1 MRCVPALVLRA
12 SSSVAQARIQ
22 LDGGPDGV
30 DVVLVREAERGV
42 SYYVFKARAV
52 RDRLAASQPDADLAS
67 ALQLSVYP
75 PVAAVQIGRQAR
87 GGNVALEGRR
97 VMGVFAYDT
106 DDEIPRTTRG
116 AQPTVVPRPPEP
128 DGQHQPRYRGGGDP
142 PPPGTAVPAGD
153 AAGPPGL
160 FRAYPDV
167 TAPAEVGAGQTFT
180 LDVGFAETPSS
191 AMLFEGPPIMVV
203 AGPQVRFVVQV
214 TGFGF
219 VFPDGIQRTLVVD
232 RADPTRERVTFA
244 VRADPTEAPAQRI
257 LEVSYEFQGAVVGRT
272 QVLVSVAAAVP
283 VVAPGPAPV
292 GGTAL
297 VDAGPDR
304 TPPHLSVDIFS
315 EDGGS
320 ELRWVFHCRYPDI
333 DRPTQQVTTSL
344 RNHSA
349 QSFARQ
355 IMQSIPHEP
364 DKDLLAGTMRGIGR
378 MVADVFPGEF
388 WTLLGDTWRRARAEG
403 DEPRMQITLTEPW
416 IPWEL
421 ALIESGRFEGAGDLL
436 AADAERGA
444 ALGQLW
450 QVARWTTPIRQLVTG
465 DLPATPP
472 ATEVG
477 AKNMAVIIGN
487 YTETPG
493 FGELPSA
500 VEEGNTIA
508 MTYGA
513 LPLDVSTAAVV
524 ALLTCRLERD
534 SQPFTPTVLHFAGHG
549 QTDVANPQFTGLIL
563 QNGRTLNPVTIN
575 GFDLVGRYQPFVFL
589 NACEAG
595 VAGETLM
602 NLGGLVGAFL
612 VSGARGFLAPLWQVD
627 DDVARDIAVEFYEH
641 TLGERAT
648 SVGEALRR
656 LRRKYTPD
664 SVSATPLAY
673 VFYGNPDL
681 RLQRERS

>member
-12 SSSVAQARIQ
+12 SSSVAQARMQ

-42 SYYVFKARAV
+42 SYYVFKSRAV
-52 RDRLAASQPDADLAS
+52 RNGLAASQPDTDLAS
-67 ALQLSVYP
+67 ALQLSAYP
-75 PVAAVQIGRQAR
+75 PVPAVQIGQQAR
-87 GGNVALEGRR
+87 AGNVALEGRR
-97 VMGVFAYDT
+97 VMGVFAYDD
-106 DDEIPRTTRG
+106 DDERPRTTRG

-128 DGQHQPRYRGGGDP
+128 DGGHQPRYRSGGDP
-142 PPPGTAVPAGD
+142 PPSDAAVPT
-153 AAGPPGL
+153 GPPGL

-180 LDVGFAETPSS
+180 LEVGFAETPSP

-203 AGPQVRFVVQV
+203 AGPQVQFVVQV
-214 TGFGF
+214 SGFGF
-219 VFPDGIQRTLVVD
+219 GFPDGIQRTLVVD
-232 RADPTRERVTFA
+232 RADPTRGRVTFA
-244 VRADPTEAPAQRI
+244 VRADPAEAPAPRI

-272 QVLVSVAAAVP
+272 QVQVRVAAAAP

-297 VDAGPDR
+297 VDASPER

-355 IMQSIPHEP
+355 IMQSIPHES

-378 MVADVFPGEF
+378 MVADIFPGEF
-388 WTLLGDTWRRARAEG
+388 WTMLGDTWQRAQAEG

-421 ALIESGRFEGAGDLL
+421 ALIESGRFQGAADLL
-436 AADAERGA
+436 AADADHGA
-444 ALGQLW
+444 SLGQLW

-487 YTETPG
+487 YAQTPG
-493 FGELPSA
+493 FGELDSA
-500 VEEGNTIA
+500 VDEGKTIA

-513 LPLDVSTAAVV
+513 LPLEVSTADVV
-524 ALLTCRLERD
+524 ALLTCRLQRD
-534 SQPFTPTVLHFAGHG
+534 GQLFTPTVLHFAGHG
-549 QTDVANPQFTGLIL
+549 QADVANPQFTGLIL

-595 VAGETLM
+595 VAGETLI

-612 VSGARGFLAPLWQVD
+612 VSGARGFLAPLWQVND
-627 DDVARDIAVEFYEH
+627 EVARDIAVEFYEH
-641 TLGERAT
+641 TLGEQAT

-656 LRRKYTPD
+656 IRRKYTPD

-681 RLQRERS
+681 RLQRDHP